1 MKNTFLKSTIILL
14 IGGFIT
20 KILGMIIKIVTNR
33 LLGSVGLGIYMLIT
47 PTFMLLITIA
57 QLGFPIAIS
66 KLVAEEKFNNKN
78 LVFSIIPFS
87 LIINLLI
94 MITLIFLSK
103 YIGLNLLHERRTIRA
118 LKSIGFV
125 LPFISISSILRGYF
139 FGKQKMIPHIVSNI
153 TEDIIRLITLII
165 GIPMYLKHGI
175 EVAVSFIVM
184 SNIIS
189 ELTSIFV
196 LFIFLPKNF
205 KIKKDDLIPKKSNI
219 KNILGISIPTTS
231 SRIIGNIGY
240 FLEPV
245 IITYFLLRYG
255 YSNNYIVNE
264 YGIING
270 YVMPILLL
278 PSFFTLAI
286 SQALIPIVSKAY
298 SNNNIK
304 YTKKKIRQAIIFSM
318 IIGIP
323 STLIFF
329 LIPEL
334 PLKLV
339 YNTTKGISYMK
350 FLAPICLL
358 YYFQTPLSSSLQAM
372 GYSKDSLKGTLLGVS
387 TKIIT
392 LIIGCNLKI
401 GLWGLIISTSINIII
416 VTLYDYTKIK
426 KYLKKTSNEVY
437 IS

>member
-33 LLGSVGLGIYMLIT
+33 LLGSEGLGIYMLIT

-66 KLVAEEKFNNKN
+66 KLVAEERSNNKN

-87 LIINLLI
+87 IIINLIILI
-94 MITLIFLSK
+94 ILLFISK
-103 YIGLNLLHERRTIRA
+103 YIGLNLLHEKRAINA
-118 LKSIGFV
+118 LKCMGFV

-139 FGKQKMIPHIVSNI
+139 FGKQRMIPHIISNI
-153 TEDIIRLITLII
+153 TEDIIRLITLVI
-165 GIPMYLKHGI
+165 GIPIFLKNGI
-175 EVAVSFIVM
+175 ESTVSFIIL

-189 ELTSIFV
+189 ELTSILV
-196 LFIFLPKNF
+196 LFFFLPKNF
-205 KIKKDDLIPKKSNI
+205 KIKKDDIIPKKNNI

-231 SRIIGNIGY
+231 SRIIGNMGY

-245 IITYFLLRYG
+245 IITYFLLKIG

-264 YGIING
+264 YGVING
-270 YVMPILLL
+270 YVMPLLLL

-286 SQALIPIVSKAY
+286 SQALIPVVSKSY
-298 SNNNIK
+298 SNNDIM
-304 YTKKKIRQAIIFSM
+304 YTKRKIKQGILFSM

-329 LIPEL
+329 LMPSL
-334 PLKLV
+334 PLKLI
-339 YNTTKGISYMK
+339 YNTTKGITYMK
-350 FLAPICLL
+350 FMAPICLL

-372 GYSKDSLKGTLLGVS
+372 GYSKESMKGTILGVS
-387 TKIIT
+387 VKLIT

-401 GLWGLIISTSINIII
+401 GMWSLVVSTSINIII
-416 VTLYDYTKIK
+416 VTIYDYLKVIK
-426 KYLKKTSNEVY
+426 HLKKTS
-437 IS
+437 

>member
-33 LLGSVGLGIYMLIT
+33 LVGTEGLGLYMLIT
-47 PTFMLLITIA
+47 PTFMLLITIC

-66 KLVAEEKFNNKN
+66 KLVAEEKSNNKN
-78 LVFSIIPFS
+78 LIFSIIPFS
-87 LIINLLI
+87 LVINLVI
-94 MITLIFLSK
+94 MILLLFLSK
-103 YIGLNLLHERRTIRA
+103 YIALDLLHEKRVING
-118 LKSIGFV
+118 LKCIGFV

-165 GIPMYLKHGI
+165 GIPIFLKKGI
-175 EVAVSFIVM
+175 ESTIEFIIL

-189 ELTSIFV
+189 ELTSIIV
-196 LFIFLPKNF
+196 LFFFLPKNF
-205 KIKKDDLIPKKSNI
+205 HLKKEDIIPKK
-219 KNILGISIPTTS
+219 KNITNILNISIPTTS

-245 IITYFLLRYG
+245 IVTFFLLKNG

-264 YGIING
+264 YGILNG
-270 YVMPILLL
+270 YVMPLLLL

-286 SQALIPIVSKAY
+286 SQALIPVVSKSY
-298 SNNNIK
+298 SQNNIP
-304 YTKKKIRQAIIFSM
+304 YTKKKIKQGILFSM
-318 IIGIP
+318 LVGIP
-323 STLIFF
+323 STLIFI
-329 LIPEL
+329 LIPQL

-339 YNTTKGISYMK
+339 YNTTKGIEYIK
-350 FLAPICLL
+350 FMAPICLL

-372 GYSKDSLKGTLLGVS
+372 GYSKESMFGTIIGVSLKLITLL
-387 TKIIT
+387 
-392 LIIGCNLKI
+392 IGCNLKI
-401 GLWGLIISTSINIII
+401 GLWGLVISTSLNIIV
-416 VTLYDYTKIK
+416 VTLYDYKRVK
-426 KYLKKTSNEVY
+426 FHLKFNS
-437 IS
+437 